1 LTNNTGA
8 AAPGATSYVV
18 SVFDA
23 RYQEVARSPALTG
36 TEWQPPTSLKR
47 GESYS
52 WQ

>member
-1 LTNNTGA
+1 
-8 AAPGATSYVV
+8 V